1 MGKDQRRKCESE
13 SKRKQKGWKQR
24 RLQLVL
30 PDTLHLKPCEDKMH
44 LPLLFCLFLQLSGEW
59 AAGLFAQGQLMGAGG
74 SAWQRKEQAQQGVLL
89 RHQLC
94 F

>member
-13 SKRKQKGWKQR
+13 SKQKQKGWKQ

-30 PDTLHLKPCEDKMH
+30 PDTLHPKPCEDKMH
-44 LPLLFCLFLQLSGEW
+44 LPLLFCLFLRLSGER
-59 AAGLFAQGQLMGAGG
+59 AAGLFAQGKLMGAGG
-74 SAWQRKEQAQQGVLL
+74 SAWQRREWAQQGVLL